1 MTTDSEHQLNIDRYR
16 EHAEQ
21 DRLLGLVGRDPQCW
35 LPRRQRS
42 PARPAP
48 ARSTS
53 PTTASTSLATTSLG
67 SAAKR
72 STGHPV
78 EGSSGTLW
86 PVPAPRFPARPG
98 LGRTSPTASHPA
110 RRSASTSLSR
120 LGPIPAGR
128 QGHDLADSLV
138 RVKAEPAN
146 DPLDSVRAMCMGLPE
161 VSERQSHG
169 EPAWFV
175 RDKKMFLTY
184 ADHHHDDRLAF
195 WCAAP
200 EGAQHTLTVADP
212 DRYFVPPYVGAR
224 GWVGVYLDALPIDW
238 AAIQEIIEDA
248 YRAVAP
254 KSLASRLGR

>member
-1 MTTDSEHQLNIDRYR
+1 ML
-16 EHAEQ
+16 A
-21 DRLLGLVGRDPQCW
+21 
-35 LPRRQRS
+35 
-42 PARPAP
+42 
-48 ARSTS
+48 
-53 PTTASTSLATTSLG
+53 PTTAAVAGPTCASTLDIANHGEHIVGDYITGLGRETLDWSPSGGVVGDALAGTG
-67 SAAKR
+67 AA
-72 STGHPV
+72 
-78 EGSSGTLW
+78 
-86 PVPAPRFPARPG
+86 VPGAPG

-120 LGPIPAGR
+120 LAPIPAR
-128 QGHDLADSLV
+128 RRGHDLADSLV
-138 RVKAEPAN
+138 RVKAEAAN
-146 DPLDSVRAMCMGLPE
+146 DPLDSVRAICMGLPE

-212 DRYFVPPYVGAR
+212 DRYFVPPYVGDR